1 MFDGYSKR
9 SANPMNIGISEI
21 LILAI
26 NVILVLGIPII
37 IIVMG
42 IFLFRRLRRI
52 ETRLEKLEA
61 RQNEESEKKLL
72 G

>member
-1 MFDGYSKR
+1 MFDGNIER
-9 SANPMNIGISEI
+9 SADPMNIGISEI

-52 ETRLEKLEA
+52 ESRLEKLEA
-61 RQNEESEKKLL
+61 RQNGESEKKA
-72 G
+72 

>member
-1 MFDGYSKR
+1 MFDGNIER
-9 SANPMNIGISEI
+9 SADPMNIGISEI

-52 ETRLEKLEA
+52 ESRLEKLEA
-61 RQNEESEKKLL
+61 RQNGESEKTA
-72 G
+72 

>member
-1 MFDGYSKR
+1 
-9 SANPMNIGISEI
+9 MNIGISEI

-52 ETRLEKLEA
+52 ESRLEKLEA
-61 RQNEESEKKLL
+61 RQNEESEKTA
-72 G
+72 